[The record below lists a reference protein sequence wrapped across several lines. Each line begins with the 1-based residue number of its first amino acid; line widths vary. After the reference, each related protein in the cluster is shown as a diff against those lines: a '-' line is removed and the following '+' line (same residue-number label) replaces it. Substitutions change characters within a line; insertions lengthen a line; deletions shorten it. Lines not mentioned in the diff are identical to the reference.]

1 MKSSPGAASE
11 WNSTGN
17 QIRRTDSPS
26 TESEESKSEESKVTE
41 RDNASE
47 LRSRLLRMILDNEQ
61 QRKSLISSTPI
72 PHNQFDA

>member
-1 MKSSPGAASE
+1 MKSSPGSASE

-17 QIRRTDSPS
+17 QIRRADSPS
-26 TESEESKSEESKVTE
+26 TGSEELIVTE

-61 QRKSLISSTPI
+61 QRKSLVSTTPI

>member
-1 MKSSPGAASE
+1 MKSSPGEASE

-26 TESEESKSEESKVTE
+26 TGSEESIVTE

-47 LRSRLLRMILDNEQ
+47 LRSRLLRMILDNEH
-61 QRKSLISSTPI
+61 QRKSLVSSTPI
-72 PHNQFDA
+72 PHNQLDA

>member
-1 MKSSPGAASE
+1 MKSSPGTASE

-17 QIRRTDSPS
+17 QIHRTDSPS
-26 TESEESKSEESKVTE
+26 TSSEESNVTE

-47 LRSRLLRMILDNEQ
+47 LRSRLLRMILENEH
-61 QRKSLISSTPI
+61 QRKSLVSSTPI

>member
-1 MKSSPGAASE
+1 MKSSPGTASE

-26 TESEESKSEESKVTE
+26 TESEESKVTE

-47 LRSRLLRMILDNEQ
+47 LRSRLLRMILDNEH
-61 QRKSLISSTPI
+61 QRKSLVSTTPI
-72 PHNQFDA
+72 PHDQFDA

>member
-1 MKSSPGAASE
+1 MKSSPSAASE

-26 TESEESKSEESKVTE
+26 TSSEESNVTE

-61 QRKSLISSTPI
+61 QRKSLVSTTPI